1 MIVLMSLYKIIDKEI
16 LIFCFIFVLKTVI
29 QIQLC
34 IVMLLVYTCINKLY
48 VSKA

>member
-29 QIQLC
+29 QISAAYSY
-34 IVMLLVYTCINKLY
+34 VTRVY
-48 VSKA
+48 VHQ

>member
-29 QIQLC
+29 QISA
-34 IVMLLVYTCINKLY
+34 VYTSHVTRVY
-48 VSKA
+48 VHQ